1 MDFGFGNLLGNK
13 NKNPKVPHTGWTGRA
28 KGTREIFPSF
38 FYYGQKN
45 IFVDLHVSG
54 NSKTFSP
61 L

>member
-1 MDFGFGNLLGNK
+1 MYYVLHMYLANDNVMTNK
-13 NKNPKVPHTGWTGRA
+13 VGVEVEQRGLVNFDKV
-28 KGTREIFPSF
+28 F